1 MCFNNLLFTVD
12 VGAKNY
18 VSFFLILRREN
29 APRRRS
35 RRRHLTTQAPIHRVQ
50 SNHVPVPNPVSKKRT
65 ASFGR
70 RLTARAGYLPPALL
84 RGGVLGL
91 LPIMLPKPPMSFLS
105 AGFKIWKEHMRFSST
120 VIIAPALS
128 NSPQ

>member
-1 MCFNNLLFTVD
+1 M
-12 VGAKNY
+12 
-18 VSFFLILRREN
+18 
-29 APRRRS
+29 
-35 RRRHLTTQAPIHRVQ
+35 
-50 SNHVPVPNPVSKKRT
+50 
-65 ASFGR
+65 
-70 RLTARAGYLPPALL
+70 PPALL

-105 AGFKIWKEHMRFSST
+105 AGFKIWNEHMRFSST

>member
-1 MCFNNLLFTVD
+1 MNENMNADMNMAAAAVEIRGLHAFFVTWFTGRDENSETVFRANFDARFADGFQLVEPSGRLLGLGD
-12 VGAKNY
+12 
-18 VSFFLILRREN
+18 
-29 APRRRS
+29 
-35 RRRHLTTQAPIHRVQ
+35 
-50 SNHVPVPNPVSKKRT
+50 
-65 ASFGR
+65 
-70 RLTARAGYLPPALL
+70 L